1 MNTFNGTDLA
11 GRKIMVRE
19 DREDRDV
26 KQYNRENGIETPPV
40 PRCVGHLLEAGSCP
54 PARLEGAV
62 GAHALLSGRQLLS
75 WGQRECC
82 GQLPIQRACCISK
95 SRTETPG
102 YAQEVCCLLWDTM
115 VSQSDGA
122 CWVF

>member
-40 PRCVGHLLEAGSCP
+40 PRCVGTCWKQA
-54 PARLEGAV
+54 A
-62 GAHALLSGRQLLS
+62 ALLLVVGGRCARHAAA
-75 WGQRECC
+75 GC
-82 GQLPIQRACCISK
+82 GGACSAVRVTAAELGSASMLNIEQQN
-95 SRTETPG
+95 ETPG
-102 YAQEVCCLLWDTM
+102 C
-115 VSQSDGA
+115 
-122 CWVF
+122 F

>member
-1 MNTFNGTDLA
+1 MQAVSAVNTFNGTDLA

-40 PRCVGHLLEAGSCP
+40 PRCVGQLLEAGSCP

-62 GAHALLSGRQLLS
+62 HVMQLQAV
-75 WGQRECC
+75 GGGCC
-82 GQLPIQRACCISK
+82 VVWATAAELES
-95 SRTETPG
+95 
-102 YAQEVCCLLWDTM
+102 V
-115 VSQSDGA
+115 
-122 CWVF
+122 